1 MSKKY
6 VFQKLIWW
14 LITCCICA
22 VALLWVFSKSEEKS
36 EAQAVVLTLWNV
48 DTFEGGKG
56 SRTSFLGKIAAAY
69 EKQNEGL
76 MIMVSSRSIE
86 GAKTAIESGELP
98 DMISFGSYFPYI
110 EPIGEPC
117 VWCEGRYILYSLQED
132 FSPANLSNTVIS
144 QGGNNQPLVAA
155 ALYGFTGTPKVEEST
170 TAYVKFLNGN
180 YAYLLGTQRDA
191 CRFTSRGVQVYAKLL
206 EEFSDLQHSIALLK
220 TENKKACEGFIRY
233 LLSEK
238 SQKLVSSIGMFSPE
252 YDIYSVDDILHDAIE
267 KSSCRYTVSP
277 FMDDRVIEE
286 MQNAAQAALRGENK
300 EVLKNF
306 LKVS

>member
-1 MSKKY
+1 MALSVAEIKRFIQDDISSEKKRRA
-6 VFQKLIWW
+6 
-14 LITCCICA
+14 A
-22 VALLWVFSKSEEKS
+22 VGQRYYEAKHDILDCRLFYWNDDGILVEDKTRSNIKISHPFFMILADQLSAYALSKSENPI
-36 EAQAVVLTLWNV
+36 QAKKK
-48 DTFEGGKG
+48 DD
-56 SRTSFLGKIAAAY
+56 
-69 EKQNEGL
+69 GL
-76 MIMVSSRSIE
+76 QDLLDEVF
-86 GAKTAIESGELP
+86 
-98 DMISFGSYFPYI
+98 DD
-110 EPIGEPC
+110 
-117 VWCEGRYILYSLQED
+117 D
-132 FSPANLSNTVIS
+132 FW
-144 QGGNNQPLVAA
+144 
-155 ALYGFTGTPKVEEST
+155 YGFTGTPKVEEST

-191 CRFTSRGVQVYAKLL
+191 CRFVSRGVLVYAKPL

-238 SQKLVSSIGMFSPE
+238 SQKLVSSIGMLSPE

-277 FMDDRVIEE
+277 FMDDRAIEE
-286 MQNAAQAALRGENK
+286 MQNAAQAALRGDNK